1 MKFKKPWI
9 VNIKDIDP
17 LFQVCV
23 LHEFPAIGFCLLKK
37 VKNIFYI
44 FPLTFNG
51 INKNVVKTN
60 TKTYTRWRG
69 LHDRRGIKDT
79 CYLACLTSI
88 KHLQK
93 EIKLCLW
100 QATEFNE
107 SR

>member
-1 MKFKKPWI
+1 MFCRNIFISFIWNLEKPWI

-51 INKNVVKTN
+51 INKNVVKT
-60 TKTYTRWRG
+60 T
-69 LHDRRGIKDT
+69 
-79 CYLACLTSI
+79 
-88 KHLQK
+88 QK
-93 EIKLCLW
+93 RTLDDEEE
-100 QATEFNE
+100 TTT
-107 SR
+107 